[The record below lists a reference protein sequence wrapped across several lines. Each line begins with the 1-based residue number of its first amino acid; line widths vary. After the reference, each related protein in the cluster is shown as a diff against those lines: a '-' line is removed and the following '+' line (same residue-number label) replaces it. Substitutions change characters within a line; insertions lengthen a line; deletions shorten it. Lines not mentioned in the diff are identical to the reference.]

1 MWIPDINNR
10 GEAALTRTAKSLNAE
25 ATTSLNHGPTWGEGD
40 QGAYRPTRR
49 PDDGTEQ
56 GVLRQL
62 LLVLCEL
69 SGRSTGVETN
79 VITRLDKGK
88 IAESA
93 PKIRFS

>member
-1 MWIPDINNR
+1 MGGKEIR
-10 GEAALTRTAKSLNAE
+10 VRT
-25 ATTSLNHGPTWGEGD
+25 D
-40 QGAYRPTRR
+40 RRR
-49 PDDGTEQ
+49 PDDDDYTTQ